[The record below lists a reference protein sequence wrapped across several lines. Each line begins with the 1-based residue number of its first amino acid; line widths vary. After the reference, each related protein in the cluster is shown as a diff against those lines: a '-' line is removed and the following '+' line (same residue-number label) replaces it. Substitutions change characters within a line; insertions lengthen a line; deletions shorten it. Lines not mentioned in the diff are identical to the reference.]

1 MQRVQTTTFANR
13 RVFMLLPVRALAR
26 AVVYTITGS
35 VLLAAGGTAFA
46 SNLGFLRNSPITLMR
61 QRDLQAL
68 NDAAR
73 KALDTKQ
80 DGESLDWNNQ
90 GTRNPVQINGTIT
103 PNNTVKNGDQTCR
116 QVTLVAIARGQT
128 QSWTPTVCRE
138 GKGQWD
144 LQRQ

>member
-1 MQRVQTTTFANR
+1 ML
-13 RVFMLLPVRALAR
+13 MLLHIQALAR
-26 AVVYTITGS
+26 GSVYMIAGA
-35 VLLAAGGTAFA
+35 VLLAASGSALAT
-46 SNLGFLRNSPITLMR
+46 SNLGFLRSTPISHMR

-73 KALDTKQ
+73 VALDTKQ

-103 PNNTVKNGDQTCR
+103 PNDTVKNGDQTCR
-116 QVTLVAIARGQT
+116 KLTLVAIAKGQT
-128 QSWTPTVCRE
+128 QSWTPTVCKQ

>member
-1 MQRVQTTTFANR
+1 
-13 RVFMLLPVRALAR
+13 MLPHVRALAR
-26 AVVYTITGS
+26 ASVYTIAGS
-35 VLLAAGGTAFA
+35 VLLAASGTAFA
-46 SNLGFLRNSPITLMR
+46 SNLGFLRNTPITHMR

-73 KALDTKQ
+73 VALDTKQ

-103 PNNTVKNGDQTCR
+103 PHDTVKNGDQTCR
-116 QVTLVAIARGQT
+116 KLTLVAIARGQT
-128 QSWTPTVCRE
+128 QSWTPTACKE
-138 GKGQWD
+138 GKGQWE